1 MVMTKSEAFK
11 VIELV
16 SSVYDMKFNDIKFDT
31 WLEQLTEYGEY
42 EGTLLKAKQH
52 ISRSKFKPTISEIL
66 KIQTKKAESVTVPEE
81 ETHVYKMKHDS
92 EYASQHRKLKERWEQ
107 LKREWAEEDE

>member
-16 SSVYDMKFNDIKFDT
+16 SSVYDMKFNDTKFDI
-31 WLEQLTEYGEY
+31 WLEQLTKYGEY

-52 ISRSKFKPTISEIL
+52 ISSSKFKPTISEIL
-66 KIQTKKAESVTVPEE
+66 KIQPKKAESVTVPEE

-92 EYASQHRKLKERWEQ
+92 EYASQYRRLKERWEQ